1 MGFETADDAAIYK
14 VSDDVAAVLTLDFF
28 TPVVDDPYDWGCIA
42 AANALSDVFAMGGEV
57 QVAMNIT
64 AMPKSLPLWAV
75 GEILRGGADK
85 VKEAGGIICGGH
97 TIEDEEPKYGLSV
110 FGTVHPDKVVKNA
123 GGEPGDIIYYS
134 KKLGTG
140 IQNSAYTAGL
150 IGEEEMHEVIEHM
163 KTLNRAAA
171 EAMIIADTHAG
182 TDVTGFGMAGHLHEM
197 MEPSGVMAE
206 IYWDKLPLY
215 DRSEE
220 LSGMYC
226 RPAKTEGVIESAQ
239 EYVYQDD
246 MDDDEYDA
254 KMGVLCDPQ
263 TSGGIMC
270 AIAPDKCELFET
282 EFEKRCGFKPWA
294 IGKVVEGKAGT
305 IRIIK

>member
-1 MGFETADDAAIYK
+1 MGGRLLLGFETADDAAIYK

-64 AMPKSLPLWAV
+64 AMPKSLPLEAV

-85 VKEAGGIICGGH
+85 VREAGGIICGGH
-97 TIEDEEPKYGLSV
+97 TIEDDEPKYGLSV

-163 KTLNRAAA
+163 KTLNKAALKA
-171 EAMIIADTHAG
+171 WSKRSG
-182 TDVTGFGMAGHLHEM
+182 TKSISNGRKTSVNFLAHSTVSATKITFFF
-197 MEPSGVMAE
+197 
-206 IYWDKLPLY
+206 IYNTAN
-215 DRSEE
+215 S
-220 LSGMYC
+220 SSNSC
-226 RPAKTEGVIESAQ
+226 S
-239 EYVYQDD
+239 
-246 MDDDEYDA
+246 
-254 KMGVLCDPQ
+254 
-263 TSGGIMC
+263 
-270 AIAPDKCELFET
+270 
-282 EFEKRCGFKPWA
+282 
-294 IGKVVEGKAGT
+294 
-305 IRIIK
+305 